1 LSHRALLDSSRD
13 KQVQFG
19 INKDGLSNPSLNE
32 SDYFRAAPGFAI
44 NQDEDNIENIDDPN

>member
-1 LSHRALLDSSRD
+1 LSQRALLDSSRD
-13 KQVQFG
+13 KTVQFG

-44 NQDEDNIENIDDPN
+44 NQDEDNFENIDDPN